1 MKIAVGA
8 DHAGLLLK
16 ERLVVLL
23 REEGHEVEDF
33 GTNTS
38 ESVDYPDFAQRVAQA
53 VAGDRAMLGLLVCG
67 TGTGMAIAANK
78 LDGVRA
84 AACTNTFCARMARAH
99 NNANILALGERVIG
113 AGVAED
119 VLRAFLETPFDGGRH
134 ATRVAKIDALGAGSS
149 VQPAP

>member
-16 ERLVVLL
+16 DRLVILL
-23 REEGHEVEDF
+23 REAGHEVEDF
-33 GTNTS
+33 GTKAP
-38 ESVDYPDFAQRVAQA
+38 ESVDYPDVAQRVAQA
-53 VAGDRAMLGLLVCG
+53 VAGDNAVLGLLVCG

-78 LDGVRA
+78 IDGVRA

-119 VLRAFLETPFDGGRH
+119 VLRAFLETPFEGGRH
-134 ATRVAKIDALGAGSS
+134 ERRVAKIDALASTS
-149 VQPAP
+149 EA